1 MEGELLELGQLAQFV
16 DLAQRRDLSTAVARP
31 TLSSTLPPP
40 PNPSPNPY
48 TACAH
53 AASSASVSTVLRR
66 GLALRW
72 LPPLRGERR
81 LRRHHPACVRVLGV
95 VGCGVCVDGEP
106 SGRHADGQAACTHAS
121 AHLVKKN
128 HGLHVHSLRT
138 KTTNDRFMSCVPCS
152 LRFITGSR
160 SARIRGRGGGGGG
173 GRHGRTPIR
182 WRDDRAYW
190 RDAAD
195 GMRGRDR
202 VTGGASPFVHG
213 RPVQCAFSART
224 WLPCMYSI
232 MRLVN

>member
-1 MEGELLELGQLAQFV
+1 MRTTRHRPDPLHVKASVCRGKSERAYVCTVEGELLELGQLAQFV

-106 SGRHADGQAACTHAS
+106 SGRDADGQACTHAS
-121 AHLVKKN
+121 AHLVKKTMPSTCI
-128 HGLHVHSLRT
+128 LCERKRRTIVSCHVCPARYASSL
-138 KTTNDRFMSCVPCS
+138 VP
-152 LRFITGSR
+152 GVHEYVE
-160 SARIRGRGGGGGG
+160 GEVGGGG

-190 RDAAD
+190 RE
-195 GMRGRDR
+195 RSRR
-202 VTGGASPFVHG
+202 H
-213 RPVQCAFSART
+213 ART
-224 WLPCMYSI
+224 
-232 MRLVN
+232 